1 MLAAIGYLLYLELHR
16 PCYTHHYGEMDT
28 RGYSHTLDLALHL
41 WVGRSIDVRAAVMAH
56 IKVFVNLLQ
65 GLPELLR
72 SASKSGSNSICQL
85 NNSHSWI
92 NSQAGTYSCN
102 LEIFEG
108 DMESKP
114 PCVTQIMIKTQQ
126 GYVAIRHS
134 FVCCFS
140 SWSSCFI
147 ALPPNWTLNWRTES
161 PGKFANDWCFIS
173 HQNVQRSRNRHPI
186 SNK

>member
-1 MLAAIGYLLYLELHR
+1 
-16 PCYTHHYGEMDT
+16 MDT
-28 RGYSHTLDLALHL
+28 HGYSHTLDLALHL

-161 PGKFANDWCFIS
+161 PGKFEQCQWLMF
-173 HQNVQRSRNRHPI
+173 HQSSKCSEKQEQASYLEQVNYNRNRVWWSSRHTYKDI
-186 SNK
+186 